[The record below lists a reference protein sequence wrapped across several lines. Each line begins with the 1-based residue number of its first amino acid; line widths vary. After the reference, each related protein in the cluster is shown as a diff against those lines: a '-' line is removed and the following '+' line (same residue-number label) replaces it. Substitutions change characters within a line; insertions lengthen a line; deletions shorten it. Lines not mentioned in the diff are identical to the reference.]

1 VGIQRHGTVLQRT
14 IRRPRLPFLTR
25 GGFFLGLGLFAPGAG
40 GEVIGH
46 AYFAPLPAWE
56 ETLLFDLEVIGL
68 VVAFCSP
75 FVFGI
80 FLPLTE

>member
-1 VGIQRHGTVLQRT
+1 MERYDTSDYALLAKAG
-14 IRRPRLPFLTR
+14 FL
-25 GGFFLGLGLFAPGAG
+25 LGLGLFAIGLG
-40 GEVIGH
+40 GELVGH
-46 AYFAPLPAWE
+46 TYFGTLPTWE

-68 VVAFCSP
+68 IVGFFSP